1 MVIVFLVGVLDMSGW
16 MFMGLFG
23 VMYVLGLFV
32 GWIVVGLIFGVLVNY
47 MLVVLCFCVYIEVV
61 NNFIIF
67 FDYFENC
74 FVDNMCLLCVIVFVV
89 IVVFFMF
96 YIFFGVVVGG
106 KFFEILFG
114 LIYEIGL
121 YVIVGVVVVYIFV
134 GGFMVVSMI
143 DFV

>member
-1 MVIVFLVGVLDMSGW
+1 MFVGVLDMSGW
-16 MFMGLFG
+16 MLMGLSG
-23 VMYVLGLFV
+23 VMYVLGFFV

-47 MLVVLCFCVYIEVV
+47 MLVVFWFCVYIEVV
-61 NNFIIF
+61 NNLIIL

-74 FVDNMCLLCVIVFVV
+74 FNDNLWLLWVIVLVV
-89 IVVFFMF
+89 IVIFFMF
-96 YIFFGVVVGG
+96 YILLGVVVGG
-106 KFFEILFG
+106 KFFEIFFG

-121 YVIVGVVVVYIFV
+121 YVIVGVVVVYILV